1 MRIGY
6 FFINLTAQEMLVT
19 LIEYL
24 LKTVRELMD
33 FDEFAGDH

>member
-33 FDEFAGDH
+33 LDEFAGDH